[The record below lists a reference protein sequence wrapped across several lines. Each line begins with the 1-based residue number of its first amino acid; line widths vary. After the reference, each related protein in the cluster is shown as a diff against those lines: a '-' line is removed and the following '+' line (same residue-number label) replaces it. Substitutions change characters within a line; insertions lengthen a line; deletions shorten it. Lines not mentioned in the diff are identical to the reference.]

1 MTSLCESYE
10 SNIFKLLPTFAPAVA
25 AAAAVGGCGVPCT
38 AVVVVVVVVPFV
50 STIDPLYRKL
60 APR

>member
-10 SNIFKLLPTFAPAVA
+10 SNIFKLLPTFAV
-25 AAAAVGGCGVPCT
+25 AAVGGCAVPCT
-38 AVVVVVVVVPFV
+38 AAVVVVVPFV

>member
-25 AAAAVGGCGVPCT
+25 AAVPCT
-38 AVVVVVVVVPFV
+38 AAVVVVVPFV